1 MVNIN
6 QAHVKDK
13 LSPLWT
19 KRGLRLWI
27 NVLLFK
33 QAILLTGGTAMDV
46 KEMKEYRK
54 EYNLKLVQAD
64 GFFKEFGELDDKA
77 YSDGAIDK
85 KHKELMGLAI
95 SVVSRCNECI
105 CYHIEGCLNA
115 GAGMDEIMEAIKI
128 GVIGGGSI
136 TYPNARF
143 AVKALEE
150 FISKE

>member
-1 MVNIN
+1 MVMVIEKMREDR
-6 QAHVKDK
+6 KD
-13 LSPLWT
+13 
-19 KRGLRLWI
+19 
-27 NVLLFK
+27 
-33 QAILLTGGTAMDV
+33 
-46 KEMKEYRK
+46 
-54 EYNLKLVQAD
+54 YNLKLIQAD

-77 YSDGAIDK
+77 YSAGAIDK

-115 GAGMDEIMEAIKI
+115 GASIGEIMEAIKI

-143 AVKALEE
+143 AMKVLEE
-150 FISKE
+150 FTSEE